1 MQRETFIKK
10 TKKIAAGTAV
20 FLFLAALCL
29 CAVFLWEPILQ
40 LAKEPQIFREWIDR
54 HAAAGRIVYLA
65 VVIVQVFIA
74 VLPGEPVEIF
84 AGYAFGTLEGTLLCL
99 GGMVLGSVLVFLFV
113 RRFGMKAV
121 TVFFPE
127 EKVRSLKFL
136 QTSRRREILFF
147 FIFLLP
153 GTPKDLLSYY
163 AGLTDIRLSTWLLI
177 CTVGRIPSL
186 LTSTVGGDALGMGNY
201 AFALTVFGITLLLSG
216 AGLLLYRILSSRRG
230 KPQ

>member
-1 MQRETFIKK
+1 MKKRVWSEK
-10 TKKIAAGTAV
+10 TKKIAAASAV
-20 FLFLAALCL
+20 LLFLAAFSLCVYL
-29 CAVFLWEPILQ
+29 LWEPFLQ
-40 LAKEPQIFREWIDR
+40 MAREPQTFRGWIDR
-54 HAAAGRIVYLA
+54 HALAGRLAFLA
-65 VVIVQVFIA
+65 VVIIQVFA
-74 VLPGEPVEIF
+74 AFLPGEPVEIF

-121 TVFFPE
+121 TAFFPE

-147 FIFLLP
+147 FVFLLP

-163 AGLTDIRLSTWLLI
+163 AGLTDMRLSTWLLI
-177 CTVGRIPSL
+177 CSVGRIPSL
-186 LTSTVGGDALGMGNY
+186 ITSTVGGDALGLGNY
-201 AFALTVFGITLLLSG
+201 TFAVIVFGITLLLSG
-216 AGLLLYRILSSRRG
+216 AGLLLYRILSTRRD